1 MLKNALYV
9 MKKQKNVVLNVKKF
23 GTVEGIDFFHMS
35 IKQYYFLPKQY
46 RISYSR
52 ECQVKD
58 WVKHKS
64 ICDKITK
71 NIECEK
77 D

>member
-9 MKKQKNVVLNVKKF
+9 MKKQKNVVPNVKKF
-23 GTVEGIDFFHMS
+23 GTVEGKDFFHMF
-35 IKQYYFLPKQY
+35 IKQYYFLLKLY
-46 RISYSR
+46 RIYHSR

-58 WVKHKS
+58 WVKHKN

-71 NIECEK
+71 SIECEK

>member
-23 GTVEGIDFFHMS
+23 GTVEGKDFFHMF
-35 IKQYYFLPKQY
+35 IKQYYFLLKQY
-46 RISYSR
+46 RIYYSR

-58 WVKHKS
+58 WVKHKN